1 MAVEAPTQR
10 APDRARRQHIRRGDA
25 PHLRVALLGRF
36 AVGRD
41 GADVSLPPAA
51 ARLVALIALRGGA
64 VHRSRVAATLWPELL
79 EERAAA
85 SLRATLSRLG
95 RACPG
100 LLEIDPA
107 SLRLA
112 EAVAVDARE
121 VERLALRILDGGTC
135 DAPSVVALAVE
146 LLPDWSDDWVQFERD
161 RLLELCLQAIEALTE
176 RLTQER
182 RYGLAT
188 ATIYEALRIDPLR
201 ESAVRAL
208 IEIHLAQGNRAQA
221 VRCFLGFR
229 ARLRSELGV
238 EPSESLRA
246 LMEPLL
252 ARAERT

>member
-1 MAVEAPTQR
+1 MAAEAPTQR
-10 APDRARRQHIRRGDA
+10 APERARRQHIGRGRA
-25 PHLRVALLGRF
+25 PYLRVALLGRF

-51 ARLVALIALRGGA
+51 ARLVALIALRGA
-64 VHRSRVAATLWPELL
+64 PVHRSRVAGTLWPELI

-85 SLRATLSRLG
+85 SLRATLSRLT

-100 LLEIDPA
+100 LLEVGPA

-121 VERLALRILDGGTC
+121 TEQLALRILDGG
-135 DAPSVVALAVE
+135 AYEGRSVGELAAE
-146 LLPDWSDDWVQFERD
+146 LLPDWPDDWVQFERD

-176 RLTQER
+176 QLTHER

-229 ARLRSELGV
+229 ARLRAELGV

-246 LMEPLL
+246 LMEPLV
-252 ARAERT
+252 AGK